1 MKWKP
6 FFIVFEVLSFGK
18 KNKNLMKIADTSFK
32 QYDVIVTKEQSL
44 LQSASEGE
52 NIQTQYNVLGYS
64 IEFYFQDY
72 RLSIK
77 IHENGQSDRNIDWE
91 IKRQKAIEQ
100 ELGFEFIRMDHDKE
114 DFDIFEAISEIFRCI
129 KQSFNG

>member
-1 MKWKP
+1 
-6 FFIVFEVLSFGK
+6 
-18 KNKNLMKIADTSFK
+18 MKIADTSFK
-32 QYDVIVTKEQSL
+32 QYDVILTKEQSL

-52 NIQTQYNVLGYS
+52 NIQTQYSVLGYR
-64 IEFYFQDY
+64 IELYFQDC

-77 IHENGQSDRNIDWE
+77 IHENGHSDRNIDWE

-100 ELGFEFIRMDHDKE
+100 ELGCEFIRMDHDKE